1 MGENCQHDAVQ
12 EGEKVK
18 HTKGLKNG
26 GKRKNVRAVKEN
38 KISLFGPPKS
48 PAK

>member
-26 GKRKNVRAVKEN
+26 GKREM
-38 KISLFGPPKS
+38 SGQ
-48 PAK
+48 